1 MTAIPPAGATLP
13 SVETIDQIRAIDR
26 APLRNLHITQA
37 YHALAS
43 ALAARTG
50 GGTNWCVFATW
61 ASRQAGQ
68 TIRGE
73 DLLETLRGAVA
84 PAGAS
89 GCIPFTRCGACC
101 WRAACTTPT
110 RRLGRVVHAIQ
121 GPLNPF
127 ERASDAVARGNRKVF
142 EEIGREFARFLAAGI
157 GTTPDSGARSQAFLG
172 GLRDGDP
179 PDGQRLLRQAFSR
192 YAAAMRED
200 ATAVRAQA
208 LYLANLEI
216 GWHEQTRLQPE
227 ILEALDAPMIEL
239 HELGLHILEALS
251 PGASRW
257 PAVARTPLALLLG
270 GAAWPLARAAR
281 ALVREVITSALMTLR
296 LPGDRVAWLGHN
308 LELPCAPSLSG
319 PAGDDL
325 LAVLHRFGC
334 GQPCA
339 RDCGAEDWSGLEAR
353 LHYIAHLFRSLH
365 DDASL
370 LDAPFT
376 DVQLEAMTAGRLPD
390 GTLRRTR
397 TLNA

>member
-1 MTAIPPAGATLP
+1 MTAIPTAGATLP
-13 SVETIDQIRAIDR
+13 SVETIDRIRAIDR

-43 ALAARTG
+43 AFAARTG

-73 DLLETLRGAVA
+73 DLLETLRGRLRL
-84 PAGAS
+84 PARWLHPIHS
-89 GCIPFTRCGACC
+89 L
-101 WRAACTTPT
+101 WRVLLARGLYDADT
-110 RRLGRVVHAIQ
+110 RLGRVVRAIQ
-121 GPLNPF
+121 GPLDPF
-127 ERASDAVARGNRKVF
+127 EHASDAVARGNRKVF

-157 GTTPDSGARSQAFLG
+157 GTTADSGGALEAFIG

-179 PDGQRLLRQAFSR
+179 PDGQRLLRRAFNR
-192 YAAAMRED
+192 YAVAMRED
-200 ATAVRAQA
+200 APAVRAQA

-227 ILEALDAPMIEL
+227 ILEALDAPMFEL
-239 HELGLHILEALS
+239 RESGLRILEALS

-257 PAVARTPLALLLG
+257 PAVARTPLAWLLG
-270 GAAWPLARAAR
+270 SAAWPLARAAR

-308 LELPCAPSLSG
+308 LELPGAPSLSG
-319 PAGDDL
+319 PAGDEL

-334 GQPCA
+334 NQPCA
-339 RDCGAEDWSGLEAR
+339 LDCGAADWSGLAAR
-353 LHYIAHLFRSLH
+353 LHYIAHLFRALH

-370 LDAPFT
+370 FDAPFT
-376 DVQLEAMTAGRLPD
+376 DVQLEAMSAGRLPD
-390 GTLRRTR
+390 GTL
-397 TLNA
+397 